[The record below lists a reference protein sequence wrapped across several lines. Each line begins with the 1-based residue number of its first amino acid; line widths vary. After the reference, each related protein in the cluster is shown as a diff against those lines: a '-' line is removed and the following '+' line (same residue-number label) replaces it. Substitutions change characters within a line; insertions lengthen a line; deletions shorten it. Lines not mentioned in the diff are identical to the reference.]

1 MTKGTQISD
10 HLSVLNAIVT
20 ELKVIGVK
28 IEDDDKALRLL
39 WSLPT
44 SFKHLFPTWM
54 HGKENVDLEIVIKT
68 LLSKERRLGVGNKEA
83 SNDSALTIG
92 I

>member
-1 MTKGTQISD
+1 
-10 HLSVLNAIVT
+10 
-20 ELKVIGVK
+20 
-28 IEDDDKALRLL
+28 
-39 WSLPT
+39 
-44 SFKHLFPTWM
+44 M

-83 SNDSALTIG
+83 SDDSALTIG